1 MYASDDRGEMV
12 PTTIRPG
19 PTLGLTTQAVLL
31 VILSRTVGLGIAG
44 WVAGVACGLIL
55 AAGLAW
61 GMSVTGTESL
71 GPADW
76 VTTGRA
82 ALVGCVAA
90 VTADALFR
98 AEPLGPFVTIA
109 TVALILDAVDG
120 YVARRTGTASAMG
133 ARMDGEV
140 DAFLILVLS
149 VFVARSFGVWVL
161 AIGAM
166 RYAFLVVGW
175 VAPWLRRPLPFRY
188 WRKVVTAT
196 QGIVLVVASA
206 NVVPAPMAAI
216 AVAGALVMLAE
227 SFARDVA
234 WLWERRH
241 AYVFAQR

>member
-1 MYASDDRGEMV
+1 MSTALR
-12 PTTIRPG
+12 TG
-19 PTLGLTTQAVLL
+19 PTLGLTTQLLLL
-31 VILSRTVGLGIAG
+31 VVLSRTVGLGVAG
-44 WVAGVACGLIL
+44 WVSGAACGLIL
-55 AAGLAW
+55 AGGLAW
-61 GMSVTGTESL
+61 GMSLTGTDAL
-71 GPADW
+71 GPANW

-90 VTADALFR
+90 LTADSLFR
-98 AEPLGPFVTIA
+98 TVPLTPLIA
-109 TVALILDAVDG
+109 IASVALVLDAADG
-120 YVARRTGTASAMG
+120 YVARRTGTASKLG

-149 VFVARSFGVWVL
+149 VFVARSFGEWVL

-166 RYAFLVVGW
+166 RYAFLVAGW

-206 NVVPAPMAAI
+206 NVIPAPIAAI
-216 AVAGALVMLAE
+216 AVAGALLMLAE
-227 SFARDVA
+227 SFGRDVA

-241 AYVFAQR
+241 AFALAQR